1 MSNPIPAMTMAAAE
15 QNPTI
20 IACEM
25 KLTRKPK
32 LKRPKA
38 IKMTPVRNVKLT
50 ARIGSDDDSN
60 GGDSIGHVSGR
71 TQYRATNIDMIA
83 VGPNVI
89 SFDVP
94 SKLQS

>member
-1 MSNPIPAMTMAAAE
+1 MTMAAAE
-15 QNPTI
+15 QKPTI

-32 LKRPKA
+32 LNRPKA
-38 IKMTPVRNVKLT
+38 TKITPVRNVKFI
-50 ARIGSDDDSN
+50 ARFGSDDDSS
-60 GGDSIGHVSGR
+60 GGDSIGHESGR
-71 TQYRATNIDMIA
+71 MQYRATNIDMIA

-94 SKLQS
+94 SKLEC